1 MGGGRAAETSGK
13 EAWLV
18 RWKYGSGA
26 GVEKSLVGLPHI
38 SCARDEKE
46 QRVTAVSTQR
56 TQGS

>member
-1 MGGGRAAETSGK
+1 MGGGQAAETPGK

-38 SCARDEKE
+38 SRARDEKE

-56 TQGS
+56 T